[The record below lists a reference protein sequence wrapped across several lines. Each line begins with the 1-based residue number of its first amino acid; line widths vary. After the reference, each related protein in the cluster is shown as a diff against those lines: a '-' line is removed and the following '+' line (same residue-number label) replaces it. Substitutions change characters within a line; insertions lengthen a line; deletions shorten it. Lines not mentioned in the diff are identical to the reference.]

1 MDGSQPVRITR
12 DGDHQVVHLPSGV
25 SAPADAVVRQEG
37 ERLIIE
43 RAGLRMGSSAR
54 LLARLATLEPIDEE
68 IGEIDD
74 PPPEPVDL

>member
-37 ERLIIE
+37 DRLIIE
-43 RAGLRMGSSAR
+43 TGQVSSRKQR
-54 LLARLATLEPIDEE
+54 LLDRLAAMEPIDEDFGP
-68 IGEIDD
+68 IADA
-74 PPPEPVDL
+74 PPGPVRF

>member
-25 SAPADAVVRQEG
+25 SVPADAVVRQEG

-43 RAGLRMGSSAR
+43 QAGPRLGSTAR
-54 LLARLATLEPIDEE
+54 LLAVLATLEPIDEE
-68 IGEIDD
+68 LGEIDD

>member
-25 SAPADAVVRQEG
+25 SAPADAVVRQDG

-43 RAGLRMGSSAR
+43 RAGLRMGSVER
-54 LLARLATLEPIDEE
+54 LLAVLSTMEPIDERLDPFE
-68 IGEIDD
+68 D